1 MPELMRGRRGDGSE
15 LKRPRDDGECSKPRK
30 QRKIR
35 DEADVGITQM
45 LCPDVPRFRGI
56 LKSKLE
62 DFIVHEI
69 VPDRTVIHL
78 TNLSVDDTIKREAAG
93 LEQLRELLS
102 ASDHERFTAFYELVQ
117 RYQIYRTEESRKRIP
132 PDGFLYRQ
140 QHEKEVRLRFHDI
153 IKEHFRELVSG
164 TIVKANEQ
172 GAQMCYLHVKHAAL
186 KKARKKQSKQRWP
199 KGRPEYV
206 HFTLF
211 KTNVDNQTAL
221 SLLANRASVPQKEF
235 NIAERKEKTG
245 VTCQRVSV
253 RKVLAENL
261 VQKQGELRSTVM
273 VGNFAYQTDQLK
285 LGTLFGNHFTVAVR
299 ELQGLNEAGVQAA
312 LQSLKQSGFIN
323 YSVVPSVPR
332 LFTVLCLFSHL
343 SGPPFVLRLSD

>member
-15 LKRPRDDGECSKPRK
+15 LKRLRDDGECSKPRK

-69 VPDRTVIHL
+69 APDRTVIHL

-93 LEQLRELLS
+93 LEQLRELSS
-102 ASDHERFTAFYELVQ
+102 ASDHEGFTAFYELVQ

-132 PDGFLYRQ
+132 PDEFLYRQ
-140 QHEKEVRLRFHDI
+140 QHEKAVRLRFRDI
-153 IKEHFRELVSG
+153 IKEHFRELVLD

-172 GAQMCYLHVKHAAL
+172 GAQTCYMRVKHAAP
-186 KKARKKQSKQRWP
+186 KKQPKQRWP
-199 KGRPEYV
+199 KGRPEYL

-211 KTNVDNQTAL
+211 KTNVDNQAAL

-235 NIAERKEKTG
+235 NIAEPKEKTG
-245 VTCQRVSV
+245 VTCLRVSV

-261 VQKQGELRSTVM
+261 VQKQGELPSTVK

-285 LGTLFGNHFTVAVR
+285 LGSLFGNHFTVAVR

-332 LFTVLCLFSHL
+332 LFTVLCLFSHP